1 MEDSQDFVVYPSEF
15 MDGMN
20 ITVIFKENDRY
31 NELVPIFEKFGYGFV
46 APEFKTI
53 IVDGEA
59 LIGDDGLTMDD
70 LRFIEAHEI
79 SHLKLG
85 HNGPRSM
92 QDELEADLGA
102 YVLLKQKG
110 YDKSIQ
116 RLIEEFEYRH
126 GMEFNEDL
134 LDKIKDRFQF

>member
-1 MEDSQDFVVYPSEF
+1 MEDNQDFAIYPSEF
-15 MDGMN
+15 MDGMK

-31 NELVPIFEKFGYGFV
+31 DELRPIFDQYGYGFV
-46 APEFKTI
+46 APELRTI
-53 IVDGEA
+53 IVDGEVF
-59 LIGDDGLTMDD
+59 IGDEGLTMDD

-92 QDELEADLGA
+92 KDELEADLGA

-110 YDKSIQ
+110 YTQSIE
-116 RLIEEFEYRH
+116 RLIDEFEHRH
-126 GMEFNEDL
+126 GIEFSEDL
-134 LDKIKDRFQF
+134 LVKIKDRFHF